1 MLLCLLLQPKHTQTH
16 TKTITIFLFLSFF
29 LFEQTKQN
37 HISFSFFLLVRTN
50 KATQNTIF
58 GFCVS
63 TQTQKQPNEKE
74 RKKNNLPT
82 CQKFASPWPR
92 GGDQRRATARGDW
105 CGGEQRLAVA
115 HATSD
120 GEVLVFVCTLCS
132 NATSQSIKFVKD
144 LSDERQIIG

>member
-1 MLLCLLLQPKHTQTH
+1 MLFLFLLQPKHTQTH

-63 TQTQKQPNEKE
+63 TQTQKQPNENKR

-82 CQKFASPWPR
+82 CQKFASLCPR
-92 GGDQRRATARGDW
+92 GGDQRRGVIGVAASNGSPLPMPHRTARYPNSSAP
-105 CGGEQRLAVA
+105 CALMQVYQFAR
-115 HATSD
+115 
-120 GEVLVFVCTLCS
+120 
-132 NATSQSIKFVKD
+132 
-144 LSDERQIIG
+144 